1 MSKKIRKMRPEP
13 PKYYYWDTD
22 NCWFCKNRNGCSGC
36 KVLKQYIAEHK
47 KRNRKQFFDNN

>member
-13 PKYYYWDTD
+13 PKYYYYDTD

-47 KRNRKQFFDNN
+47 KRNKKHFFDNN